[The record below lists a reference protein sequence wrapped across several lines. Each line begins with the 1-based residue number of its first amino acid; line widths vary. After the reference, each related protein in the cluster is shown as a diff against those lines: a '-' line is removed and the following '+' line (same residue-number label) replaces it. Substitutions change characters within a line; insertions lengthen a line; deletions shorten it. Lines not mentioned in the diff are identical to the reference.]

1 MSKKYFPSYWQYQ
14 NNNYQKKQK
23 QQDIKNNNNRKKRQ
37 GTQRIQSNKRIY
49 FYITTAAEK

>member
-1 MSKKYFPSYWQYQ
+1 MSKKYFPNYWLYQ
-14 NNNYQKKQK
+14 NNNYQKK